1 MKEKEFLEIM
11 SLVWKIQ
18 EQVGNS
24 NDLPYIH
31 AEFTNYSRTLT
42 INVKLKGFV
51 YDDGCVR
58 PDDFYRIIIMDPQ
71 GYDKKDAESVLQY
84 LGQLLSD
91 LESGKYDREM

>member
-1 MKEKEFLEIM
+1 MREKEFLAIM

-31 AEFTNYSRTLT
+31 AEFSNYSRILV
-42 INVKLKGFV
+42 IRVKLNGFV
-51 YDDGCVR
+51 YDNGEVR
-58 PDDFYRIIIMDPQ
+58 PDDFSAIIHMSPQ
-71 GYDKKDAESVLQY
+71 GYNKKAAESTLQY
-84 LGQLLSD
+84 LSRLLSD

>member
-1 MKEKEFLEIM
+1 MREKEFLAIM

-18 EQVGNS
+18 EQVDNS
-24 NDLPYIH
+24 KDLPYIH

-58 PDDFYRIIIMDPQ
+58 PDDFYAIIMMDPK
-71 GYDKKDAESVLQY
+71 GYDKKAAENVLQY
-84 LGQLLSD
+84 LSCLLSD
-91 LESGKYDREM
+91 LESGIYDREM